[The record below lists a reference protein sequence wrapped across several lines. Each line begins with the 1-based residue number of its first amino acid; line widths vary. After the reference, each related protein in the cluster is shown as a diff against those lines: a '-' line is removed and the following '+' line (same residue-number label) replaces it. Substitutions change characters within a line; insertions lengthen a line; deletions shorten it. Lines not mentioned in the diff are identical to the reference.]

1 MHDHVHHLSEMIST
15 TKTTTMIQILTNKDW
30 KDLRSSYSWVR
41 DMEGVPQDPRHHA
54 EGDVATH
61 TQMVLEALAALPE
74 YAALNPHIRE
84 LIWMAALLHDV
95 EKRSTT
101 FMEEGGAIV
110 SPGHAKK
117 GALS

>member
-1 MHDHVHHLSEMIST
+1 MELIA
-15 TKTTTMIQILTNKDW
+15 NKDW
-30 KDLRSSYSWVR
+30 NALARSYSWVR

-61 TQMVLEALAALPE
+61 TRMVLDTLTALPE
-74 YAALNPHIRE
+74 YRALNTSVQE
-84 LIWMAALLHDV
+84 VVWMAALLHDV

-101 FMEEGGAIV
+101 FREEDGSIV

-117 GALS
+117 GAGTARQILMTEFDVPFATR